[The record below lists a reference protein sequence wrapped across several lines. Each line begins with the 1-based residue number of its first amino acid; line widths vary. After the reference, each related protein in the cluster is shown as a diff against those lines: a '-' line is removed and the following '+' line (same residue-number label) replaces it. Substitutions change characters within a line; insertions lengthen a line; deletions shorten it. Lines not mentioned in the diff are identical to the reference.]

1 MSATID
7 KTIPYLEYL
16 KDALSALPDYVDTSK
31 KSFWVSLLA
40 IAFNPTA
47 WNIVARN
54 GGSFCLAFSAISDLA
69 YGA

>member
-1 MSATID
+1 MD
-7 KTIPYLEYL
+7 KTIPYLEYI

-31 KSFWVSLLA
+31 KSFWVSLFA

-54 GGSFCLAFSAISDLA
+54 GESLGLPRLCSDF
-69 YGA
+69 